1 MLKLR
6 SREEQKME
14 RLNLVPIMDAVFIFI
29 FFLLFSAQFI
39 KIYQLE
45 TQAPII
51 STIPSDKK
59 FDKEPLSLKIKLSNR
74 KIDVFTGVISKLEF
88 SLYLDEAN
96 SLQILSEK
104 LLNLRKEHPQDDEA
118 IIAPDISVS
127 YRDII
132 NVIESVQKIP
142 EGLTLSVDKDG
153 EVKNLKKIFSNVVLE
168 PLE

>member
-88 SLYLDEAN
+88 SLYLDEEN

-104 LLNLRKEHPQDDEA
+104 LIELRKVHPQDDEA
-118 IIAPDISVS
+118 IIAPDISVP

-132 NVIESVQKIP
+132 KVIEAVQKIP

>member
-1 MLKLR
+1 M
-6 SREEQKME
+6 
-14 RLNLVPIMDAVFIFI
+14 
-29 FFLLFSAQFI
+29 
-39 KIYQLE
+39 E

-104 LLNLRKEHPQDDEA
+104 LLNLRKEHSQDDEA

-132 NVIESVQKIP
+132 NMIESVQKIP